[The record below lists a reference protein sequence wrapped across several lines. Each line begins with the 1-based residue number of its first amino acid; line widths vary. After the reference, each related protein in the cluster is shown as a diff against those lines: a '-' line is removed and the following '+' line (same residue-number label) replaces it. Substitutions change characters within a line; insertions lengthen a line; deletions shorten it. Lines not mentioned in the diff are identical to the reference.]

1 MYRDLT
7 TELVN
12 TMASRWWM
20 LIVRGAVAIAFGAL
34 TLASSS
40 TDVQTLLV
48 MWGSYAVFDGVLCVL
63 LASQRDMDGHP
74 WGWLMFEG
82 TVSLGT
88 GLVALLSA
96 QVTPL
101 VLLSWIALR
110 AALSGIA
117 EIAEAF
123 RVRDAIHGEWLLAT
137 CGVLSAA
144 FGITM
149 LLYRSAG
156 ALAAAGMIGMYALV
170 CGALLIALGMR
181 LHSGHAVTHA

>member
-1 MYRDLT
+1 MHRDLT

-20 LIVRGAVAIAFGAL
+20 LIVRGAVATAFGGL

-40 TDVQTLLV
+40 TNVQTLLV
-48 MWGSYAVFDGVLCVL
+48 MWGTYAVFDGVLCVL

-74 WGWLMFEG
+74 WGWLMVEG

-96 QVTPL
+96 EVTPL

-110 AALSGIA
+110 ATLSGVA

-137 CGVLSAA
+137 CGVSSAA

-149 LLYRSAG
+149 LIYRGAG
-156 ALAAAGMIGMYALV
+156 AVAAASMIGFYALV

-181 LHSGHAVTHA
+181 LHTGPFATRV

>member
-1 MYRDLT
+1 MHRDLT
-7 TELVN
+7 TELVA

-20 LIVRGAVAIAFGAL
+20 LIVRGAVAIAFGVIA
-34 TLASSS
+34 LASPTSS
-40 TDVQTLLV
+40 VYPLLV
-48 MWGSYAVFDGVLCVL
+48 LWGSYAVLDGIFCVL
-63 LASQRDMDGHP
+63 LAAQRDIDGRP

-82 TVSLGT
+82 AVSLGT

-96 QVTPL
+96 SVTPL

-117 EIAEAF
+117 EIAESF

-144 FGITM
+144 FGVTM

-156 ALAAAGMIGMYALV
+156 ALAASGMIAAYTII

-181 LHSGHAVTHA
+181 LHSGHVVTRV